1 MTQHPLSCYRMLPQ
15 KCSFNQLTT
24 TPLTKLKIKIFF
36 PLIFWPFIMLS
47 FVMLNSITKVKG
59 TTKTKFNFVQFEKTR
74 LW

>member
-1 MTQHPLSCYRMLPQ
+1 
-15 KCSFNQLTT
+15 
-24 TPLTKLKIKIFF
+24 
-36 PLIFWPFIMLS
+36 MLS